1 MHTDAVTKELKKKV
15 FKAKG
20 ENIKQ
25 TIRMQVTFTLKNKL
39 QKYILAKYDHFSAG
53 NVSCF
58 KYR

>member
-1 MHTDAVTKELKKKV
+1 
-15 FKAKG
+15 
-20 ENIKQ
+20 
-25 TIRMQVTFTLKNKL
+25 MQVTFTLKNKL